1 MVKLTVKCLV
11 VVPVTSCCGC
21 FSPNVGLTSSSS
33 ICRNWVLF
41 LFLILWLPQKKKS
54 TLPSV
59 SWPQVRLDGR
69 SRLGL
74 RLKETAAIGAILQ
87 YMRFLLSRSMVLFSY
102 RLLACRTFGATCP
115 VATNAFKA
123 SADSLEEAY
132 CRYDTRCPVWCSVS
146 KVDLLSLQHLFDTFW
161 LLF

>member
-11 VVPVTSCCGC
+11 VVPVTSFCGC

-41 LFLILWLPQKKKS
+41 LFFNPMATSKKRNP
-54 TLPSV
+54 PSPV
-59 SWPQVRLDGR
+59 LVDPRLGYGR

-87 YMRFLLSRSMVLFSY
+87 YMGFLLSRSMVLFSY

-123 SADSLEEAY
+123 SADSLEEA
-132 CRYDTRCPVWCSVS
+132 
-146 KVDLLSLQHLFDTFW
+146 
-161 LLF
+161 